1 MINHYSEAGSRS
13 LRIVLCTVC
22 GSMAH
27 QIGLNCDGHQGDT
40 GGLNG
45 PMLVKQDEFK
55 DDMNEE
61 DDFGG
66 SDVENVNYLLSID
79 CPDVVHLFQASTVS
93 GRKALQKRENVS
105 ICKYLLK
112 LDNLGTKMC
121 KRQVSLCKSLEMC

>member
-1 MINHYSEAGSRS
+1 M
-13 LRIVLCTVC
+13 
-22 GSMAH
+22 
-27 QIGLNCDGHQGDT
+27 GLDCDGHQGDT

-45 PMLVKQDEFK
+45 LMLVKQDEFK

-93 GRKALQKRENVS
+93 GRKTL
-105 ICKYLLK
+105 
-112 LDNLGTKMC
+112 
-121 KRQVSLCKSLEMC
+121 

>member
-22 GSMAH
+22 GSMAN
-27 QIGLNCDGHQGDT
+27 QMGLNRDGHQGDT
-40 GGLNG
+40 GGLSG
-45 PMLVKQDEFK
+45 LMLVKQESFNE
-55 DDMNEE
+55 DMNEE

-93 GRKALQKRENVS
+93 GRKALQKNGKF
-105 ICKYLLK
+105 C
-112 LDNLGTKMC
+112 NL
-121 KRQVSLCKSLEMC
+121 

>member
-1 MINHYSEAGSRS
+1 MVPWHTRWG
-13 LRIVLCTVC
+13 LIV
-22 GSMAH
+22 
-27 QIGLNCDGHQGDT
+27 IGHRGDT

-45 PMLVKQDEFK
+45 LMVVKQESFN

-93 GRKALQKRENVS
+93 GRKALQKKGK
-105 ICKYLLK
+105 CCTL
-112 LDNLGTKMC
+112 
-121 KRQVSLCKSLEMC
+121 